1 MTQATSSS
9 ATSTLA
15 KYDILGIGNAIVDVV
30 ARADDA
36 FLSRHDMHKGAMIL
50 IDAATA
56 DKIYAAMPPGQ
67 ESSGGSAAN
76 TCAVAAALGSQIAYI
91 GKVADDQLGEVFRHD
106 IKAVGVHFP
115 TAPLSGSAPT
125 ARCLILVTPDGQRTM
140 NTFLG
145 ACVTLSEADV
155 DPALVAASAV
165 TYLEGYLFDPPAAQ
179 AAFRKAAE
187 AAHAAGRR
195 VALSLSDAFCV
206 NRHRAAFL
214 DLVANHV
221 DILFANETEITAL
234 YERNNF
240 DEAAEAARNDVAL
253 AALTRSEAGSLILH
267 GDETVHIAAEP
278 TTVVDTTGAGD
289 AYAAGFLAGLTS
301 GKSLNLC
308 GRMGSIAAAEVIGHY
323 GARTQADLRKLI
335 AGTTSS

>member
-1 MTQATSSS
+1 MSEPT
-9 ATSTLA
+9 
-15 KYDILGIGNAIVDVV
+15 YDILGIGNAIVDVV
-30 ARADDA
+30 ARAEDT

-50 IDAATA
+50 IDAPTA
-56 DKIYAAMPPGQ
+56 DLIYAAMPPGQ
-67 ESSGGSAAN
+67 ESSGGSAA
-76 TCAVAAALGSQIAYI
+76 TAQVLAAGLGAKVAYI
-91 GKVADDQLGEVFRHD
+91 GKVADDQLGTVFRHD
-106 IKAVGVHFP
+106 INAVGVHFP
-115 TAPLSGSAPT
+115 TAPLSGGAPT
-125 ARCLILVTPDGQRTM
+125 ARCLILVTADGQRTM

-145 ACVTLSEADV
+145 ACVTLGEADV

-179 AAFRKAAE
+179 AAFRKAAA

-234 YERNNF
+234 YERNTF
-240 DEAAEAARNDVAL
+240 EEAAEAARKDVAL
-253 AALTRSEAGSLILH
+253 AALTRSEAGSLIIQ
-267 GDETVHIAAEP
+267 GTETVTVAAQP
-278 TTVVDTTGAGD
+278 TKVVDTTGAGD

-301 GKSLNLC
+301 GKSLDLC
-308 GRMGSIAAAEVIGHY
+308 GRMGSIAAAEIISHY
-323 GARTQADLRKLI
+323 GARPETDLRKLMP
-335 AGTTSS
+335 A